1 MTRHKPLS
9 FTQHNV
15 AALSDHDLK
24 RGALRAR
31 DLAQDGG
38 PLAEVWWA
46 VTRAWVFALRE
57 RRATFARLM
66 VDMENPD
73 EAGALVTP
81 DNAEELGLPAI
92 VAAVPYDD
100 GNATGSASFAPD
112 PGLDT

>member
-1 MTRHKPLS
+1 
-9 FTQHNV
+9 
-15 AALSDHDLK
+15 
-24 RGALRAR
+24 
-31 DLAQDGG
+31 
-38 PLAEVWWA
+38 
-46 VTRAWVFALRE
+46 
-57 RRATFARLM
+57 M